1 MCDFSRYGVPSEEW
15 VRLEATLP
23 TTQNENQ
30 SLVDLKTTTN
40 AAREAVA
47 RKEMESLSSKVSIQS
62 HSLPMRDGFKL
73 EVRSYRPTT
82 AEPNEALSIYVHFHG
97 GGFLFGTLS
106 SEDATCSRIAINAG
120 VLVINVNYRHTPEY
134 TYPIAW
140 NDSEDALGWIVNNA
154 ASLGGDRDSL
164 IIGGISAGASLT
176 AALVQMALKPEL
188 DIQKP
193 FKIRGQ
199 VLMIPALVLTA
210 CYESQMRQIKDA
222 SVSSYQQ
229 CAEAP
234 ILPSRR
240 RTLFHDLVKIEHPN
254 SGDKRMNPGLVTPEA
269 AKQLPPTTLG
279 VAGNDP
285 LRDEG
290 LLYGKLL
297 AENG

>member
-1 MCDFSRYGVPSEEW
+1 
-15 VRLEATLP
+15 
-23 TTQNENQ
+23 
-30 SLVDLKTTTN
+30 
-40 AAREAVA
+40 
-47 RKEMESLSSKVSIQS
+47 
-62 HSLPMRDGFKL
+62 
-73 EVRSYRPTT
+73 
-82 AEPNEALSIYVHFHG
+82 
-97 GGFLFGTLS
+97 
-106 SEDATCSRIAINAG
+106 
-120 VLVINVNYRHTPEY
+120 
-134 TYPIAW
+134 
-140 NDSEDALGWIVNNA
+140 
-154 ASLGGDRDSL
+154 
-164 IIGGISAGASLT
+164 LT